1 MIVILLIFS
10 LFLTISSVSA
20 MESIDD
26 VNADHSDFELI
37 NNENFNGDETESI
50 EYSLGDNSDSNINS
64 DSNFA
69 NNIEEDSLIDKN
81 IL

>member
-1 MIVILLIFS
+1 
-10 LFLTISSVSA
+10 